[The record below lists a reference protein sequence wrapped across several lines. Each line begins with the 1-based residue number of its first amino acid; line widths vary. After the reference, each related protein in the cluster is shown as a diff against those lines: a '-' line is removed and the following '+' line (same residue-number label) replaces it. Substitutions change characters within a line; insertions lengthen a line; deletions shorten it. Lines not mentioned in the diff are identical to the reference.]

1 MKVYIT
7 KYALTA
13 GIIEADA
20 EILKGDM
27 ILINGDWN
35 RCFHGEGKDWHRT
48 FEEAY
53 KKAEQMR
60 IKKIAS
66 LKKQLS
72 KYEKMRF

>member
-7 KYALTA
+7 KYALTS

-20 EILKGDM
+20 EILTGDM

-53 KKAEQMR
+53 KKAE
-60 IKKIAS
+60 
-66 LKKQLS
+66 
-72 KYEKMRF
+72 